1 MGRKSENS
9 ALVSHILLATVV
21 DWLIGRLITLNALKA
36 SDEIT
41 EDQSRQVRP
50 FPTCPSRGRWLID
63 VQMLFDIENAY
74 NEFFRSLS
82 GKS

>member
-1 MGRKSENS
+1 M
-9 ALVSHILLATVV
+9 I
-21 DWLIGRLITLNALKA
+21 RLITLNALKA

-41 EDQSRQVRP
+41 EDQSRQVCQMVFRN
-50 FPTCPSRGRWLID
+50 RAD
-63 VQMLFDIENAY
+63 EQMLFDIENAY